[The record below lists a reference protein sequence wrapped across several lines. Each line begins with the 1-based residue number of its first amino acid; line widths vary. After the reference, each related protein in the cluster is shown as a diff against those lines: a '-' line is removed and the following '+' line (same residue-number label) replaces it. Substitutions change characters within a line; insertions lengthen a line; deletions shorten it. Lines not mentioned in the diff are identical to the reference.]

1 MGKIAYKKYK
11 SFPYPLFK
19 AVFFSL
25 LAGIFLII
33 SFPGPDQGWIVW
45 FSLLPLV
52 LACHKQKIKLRFFL
66 GWIYGLASII
76 GIFYWVFENPILS
89 LISKLLLAIFFSLYP
104 AFWCTGVFFLEK
116 ISLPLFI
123 TAPALW
129 VSLEYLKAHAGFFAL
144 PWATLAQTQHNNLAL
159 IQIAS
164 YTGEYGVSF
173 LIVMVN
179 IALFEVIR
187 ERKWKSL
194 VFAIIVVGFVWG
206 GGKEKLSQK
215 IKGKVLKVGIV
226 QPNILIE
233 ERRTSKGIENSF
245 RRLEQLTFLIA
256 KEKPKLIV
264 WPETAIFDLQGHPE
278 IRERIK
284 RIAEKNSVFIITGAS
299 DFISLSSV
307 TLGKKRLVM
316 KVPAYN
322 SAYFI
327 SPHNYKEVPSPPYR
341 KNILVPFGEYLPFKF
356 FAKLPSWLVPKLFES
371 IAGKEYRRYILEDKV
386 AVSPIICWENIFSKY
401 VRQLVKKEMP
411 HLIVQLINDNWFGYT
426 AAPYQ
431 HNIASVFRA
440 VENRIPIVV
449 ASNSGPSQLIDSY
462 GRVIK
467 EVSEIFVPQT
477 LVGEVNLK
485 NEGETFYTKNGDMFT
500 WGCIGFLIIVALTK
514 IGSFYLRQASPTGP
528 RIQLPPEP
536 IHRGKPPH

>member
-1 MGKIAYKKYK
+1 MEKITYKKYK

-33 SFPGPDQGWIVW
+33 SFPGPDQGWMVW

-52 LACHKQKIKLRFFL
+52 LACYKQKIKLRFFL
-66 GWIYGLASII
+66 GWIYGLTSII
-76 GIFYWVFENPILS
+76 GIFYWVFENPIFS

-104 AFWCTGVFFLEK
+104 AFWCTGLFFLEK

-129 VSLEYLKAHAGFFAL
+129 VSLEYLKAHAGFLAL

-179 IALFEVIR
+179 IALFEVIIKR
-187 ERKWKSL
+187 NWRSL
-194 VFAIIVVGFVWG
+194 AFAIGIVSFVWG
-206 GGKEKLSQK
+206 WGKGEFFQKEKRA
-215 IKGKVLKVGIV
+215 VLKVGVV

-233 ERRTSKGIENSF
+233 ERRTLEGIENSF
-245 RRLEQLTFLIA
+245 RRLEQLTSSLGE
-256 KEKPKLIV
+256 EKPKLII
-264 WPETAIFDLQGHPE
+264 WPETAVFDLKGHPE

-284 RIAEKNSVFIITGAS
+284 RIAEKNSAFIITGAS

-327 SPHNYKEVPSPPYR
+327 SPHNYKKLPSPPYR
-341 KNILVPFGEYLPFKF
+341 KNILVPFGEYLPFQF

-371 IAGKEYRRYILEDKV
+371 VAGKGYRRYTLEDKV
-386 AVSPIICWENIFSKY
+386 VVSPIICWENIFADY
-401 VRQLVKKEMP
+401 VRQLVKKEKP
-411 HLIVQLINDNWFGYT
+411 HLIAQLTNDNWFGYT

-440 VENRIPIVV
+440 VENRIPVVV
-449 ASNSGPSQLIDSY
+449 ASNCGPSQLIDSY

-500 WGCIGFLIIVALTK
+500 WGCIGF
-514 IGSFYLRQASPTGP
+514 
-528 RIQLPPEP
+528 
-536 IHRGKPPH
+536 